1 MLFCRKNAT
10 TGEGWLKNINQRAI
24 NSAQG
29 VDFGVWVVS
38 LQMSIATRDEALP
51 GIMLSALGAIAFL

>member
-1 MLFCRKNAT
+1 MLFCRRNAT

-29 VDFGVWVVS
+29 VDFGVWGGVLADVDS
-38 LQMSIATRDEALP
+38 D
-51 GIMLSALGAIAFL
+51 